1 MNWKYLFLCLVYV
14 VPIQA
19 NSQIGSINSIFSLS
33 GYGFFTQ
40 DSNNY
45 LYNEITN
52 YSNLTHLIDSVCPF
66 GPLDFYSNLDGIT
79 TADTIT
85 KLYGLH
91 NQVPWKDTEFVEMTS
106 SYSFNNK
113 TSQWYGFYKKS
124 WGDTNVAFLVIPGS
138 GVHESIKIASGDVG
152 NYHNMNGKVREKC
165 LKYGDFYVYSK
176 QNENFNSIWKNVNSV
191 YQRLDYD
198 YLTPYTDFNG
208 NHWAANMYI
217 DIVAAVKQL
226 KKKYKKVIVMGLS
239 NGGFPALICG
249 LQGGADGINCA
260 AGISSFS
267 YNGFVTP
274 TNDNPYFSNLLN
286 IYTFDSI
293 KGLLN
298 QKKSEVLFSYGS
310 GDDGGNWFEHYS
322 HALEDTFV
330 NQCNATFY
338 YDFAGHTFPTNYYDT
353 FFNNVIKQPDV
364 TFNLNETICTA
375 DSVLVECKFTALP
388 PISFNLYK
396 NDVFVQSILINDT
409 VCTLH
414 LFDEG
419 NYQLRNVTDLN
430 AYPLCKSSTF
440 TYTKDKKA
448 IIDSIRYVGRN
459 CSLQVDDMKVY
470 FTGNTP
476 FSINS
481 TIAGSTSIVENNL
494 SHTYSLPLGNY
505 QIVSIQD
512 SNNCVSTLNYPL
524 SSTND
529 SLLFQFIQADY
540 NCDSLKTKFILS
552 YRGTAPWTLQYALNG
567 QLFQRSSNVAT
578 DSMYIGIG
586 LLNFVSLQDSTACML
601 PINQTQAVLRDITDV
616 SFTAPEFSCDSNKMH
631 IQFNLSGEAPWT
643 MYYTKDA
650 VSYQLFSATPV
661 LHAYFDNG
669 QYELLGI
676 TDASGCSKLIG
687 QNYFFNTQ
695 PIDVSV
701 SQGIFDC
708 DSLKTKIHFEL
719 QGNPPF
725 VIDYTRNSV
734 PLQLVATQSSMDYYF
749 TNGTYHFSTMTDS
762 TNCSKAINVSFNI
775 NYAPL
780 QVTHTLPVYNCST
793 NLTSIP
799 FHFNGNSPF
808 TFQYT
813 RNASSMTVL
822 CVAHDTTFVFDNGD
836 YSLNAVT
843 DAFGCSV
850 SLTDAYTFNND
861 TLEMSMENP
870 SYSCDSN
877 KTKIHFNLE
886 GNPPYTIYYF
896 RNMLSQQLVTSLSSF
911 DAYFDNAN
919 YFFYKIKDNTNCS
932 IDTNLFYTF
941 NFQPVTGVVTQQ
953 AYNCD
958 SNKYQIN
965 FLFGGSAPWHL
976 EYTDGTNVFVRSTS
990 APNLSLFLNNG
1001 NWMINK
1007 VTNDAG
1013 CIQYFNQSLSLSFN
1027 SLSASIVNQ
1036 QYDCDSNKLR
1046 VLFALTGNAPWTIH
1060 YVKNGAI
1067 PVYLNDT
1074 TSNPNHGLYLPNG
1087 SYSFLDVKD
1096 STDCSVVS
1104 LFQSAWNNYSIL
1116 NVLEM
1121 GRSYNCDSNK
1131 VKVDYVLTGDGPWAL
1146 YYSNSVTGVVYSKT
1160 SISPAISLYL
1170 TAGHYSLLS
1179 VTDTKCSLSLQDTL
1193 LVNFEVLSSTITPM
1207 TVSCDSA
1214 KYLVQFITQGGAK
1227 PYQYEYYYNGSLFSL
1242 SSMADTTK
1250 LFLPNGNYLLTR
1262 VIDSIGC
1269 VIQYNQ
1275 NITANYSDFSFN
1287 SFSSNYLCNA
1297 DSTQVTFD
1305 VTHQQAV
1312 WLIYTKNA
1320 LSDTLLLDGT
1330 SVMHVS
1336 NGNYAFLA
1344 LYDAAE
1350 CVDSINQQTIINNSP
1365 VTFTPFTANADCSNK
1380 NYLCTSTL
1388 GGKSPW
1394 QLIYNYNNLPDT
1406 LVSATTSLN
1415 WITAPGVYYLAELRD
1430 ANNCS
1435 IMIAQSDTLRNF
1447 ITQSPVLQKN
1457 ENQLEVQPAGY
1468 FYYWYKD
1475 LVLVDSSS
1483 STTFTMAG
1491 EGDYYAMVKDLA
1503 GCLYPTDTIT
1513 FSYAVGV
1520 GTFLN
1525 TSNINM
1531 YPNPVQS
1538 TSMVRVN
1545 DRYGAYWSY
1554 IIMDMQGHTV
1564 LSGHEQTSSKE
1575 FDVRALAAG
1584 VYSLVISYENN
1595 ASKHVVR
1602 LIKE

>member
-19 NSQIGSINSIFSLS
+19 NSQIGSINSIFSLN

-52 YSNLTHLIDSVCPF
+52 YPNLTHLVDSVCPF

-79 TADTIT
+79 TADSIT

-113 TSQWYGFYKKS
+113 TSHWYGFYKKS

-138 GVHESIKIASGDVG
+138 GVHESIKIASGDIG

-176 QNENFNSIWKNVNSV
+176 QNENFNSIWKNVNGV

-310 GDDGGNWFEHYS
+310 GDGGGNWFEHYS

-375 DSVLVECKFTALP
+375 DSVLVECKFTGLP

-419 NYQLRNVTDLN
+419 NYELRNVTDLN

-529 SLLFQFIQADY
+529 SLLFQFNQADY

-567 QLFQRSSNVAT
+567 QLFQRSSNVTT
-578 DSMYIGIG
+578 DSMYIGNGI
-586 LLNFVSLQDSTACML
+586 LNFISLQDSTACML

-669 QYELLGI
+669 QYVLLGI
-676 TDASGCSKLIG
+676 TD
-687 QNYFFNTQ
+687 TQ
-695 PIDVSV
+695 
-701 SQGIFDC
+701 
-708 DSLKTKIHFEL
+708 
-719 QGNPPF
+719 
-725 VIDYTRNSV
+725 
-734 PLQLVATQSSMDYYF
+734 
-749 TNGTYHFSTMTDS
+749 
-762 TNCSKAINVSFNI
+762 
-775 NYAPL
+775 
-780 QVTHTLPVYNCST
+780 
-793 NLTSIP
+793 
-799 FHFNGNSPF
+799 
-808 TFQYT
+808 
-813 RNASSMTVL
+813 
-822 CVAHDTTFVFDNGD
+822 
-836 YSLNAVT
+836 
-843 DAFGCSV
+843 
-850 SLTDAYTFNND
+850 
-861 TLEMSMENP
+861 
-870 SYSCDSN
+870 
-877 KTKIHFNLE
+877 
-886 GNPPYTIYYF
+886 
-896 RNMLSQQLVTSLSSF
+896 
-911 DAYFDNAN
+911 
-919 YFFYKIKDNTNCS
+919 CS
-932 IDTNLFYTF
+932 I
-941 NFQPVTGVVTQQ
+941 
-953 AYNCD
+953 
-958 SNKYQIN
+958 
-965 FLFGGSAPWHL
+965 
-976 EYTDGTNVFVRSTS
+976 
-990 APNLSLFLNNG
+990 
-1001 NWMINK
+1001 
-1007 VTNDAG
+1007 
-1013 CIQYFNQSLSLSFN
+1013 
-1027 SLSASIVNQ
+1027 
-1036 QYDCDSNKLR
+1036 
-1046 VLFALTGNAPWTIH
+1046 
-1060 YVKNGAI
+1060 
-1067 PVYLNDT
+1067 
-1074 TSNPNHGLYLPNG
+1074 
-1087 SYSFLDVKD
+1087 
-1096 STDCSVVS
+1096 
-1104 LFQSAWNNYSIL
+1104 
-1116 NVLEM
+1116 
-1121 GRSYNCDSNK
+1121 
-1131 VKVDYVLTGDGPWAL
+1131 
-1146 YYSNSVTGVVYSKT
+1146 
-1160 SISPAISLYL
+1160 
-1170 TAGHYSLLS
+1170 
-1179 VTDTKCSLSLQDTL
+1179 SLQDTL
-1193 LVNFEVLSSTITPM
+1193 LINFEVLSSTITPI

-1214 KYLVQFITQGGAK
+1214 KYVVQFITHGGTK
-1227 PYQYEYYYNGSLFSL
+1227 PYQYEYYYNGILFSL
-1242 SSMADTTK
+1242 SSMTDTTA

-1287 SFSSNYLCNA
+1287 SFSSSYLCNV

-1320 LSDTLLLDGT
+1320 LSDTLLLNGT
-1330 SVMHVS
+1330 SDMNVS
-1336 NGNYAFLA
+1336 NGNYVFLA
-1344 LYDAAE
+1344 LYDAAG

-1365 VTFTPFTANADCSNK
+1365 VTFTPFTSNADCSNK

-1388 GGKSPW
+1388 GGKAPW

-1435 IMIAQSDTLRNF
+1435 IMIAQSDTFRNF

-1457 ENQLEVQPAGY
+1457 GNQLEVQPAGY

-1475 LVLVDSSS
+1475 LVLVDSTSA
-1483 STTFTMAG
+1483 TTFSMVG

-1503 GCLYPTDTIT
+1503 GCLYPTDTLT

-1520 GTFLN
+1520 DAFIN
-1525 TSNINM
+1525 ASNINM

-1564 LSGHEQTSSKE
+1564 LSGHERSSSKE
-1575 FDVRALAAG
+1575 FDLRALAAG

-1595 ASKHVVR
+1595 ASKHVIR

>member
-138 GVHESIKIASGDVG
+138 GVHESIKIASGDIG

-310 GDDGGNWFEHYS
+310 GDGGGNWFEHYS

-567 QLFQRSSNVAT
+567 QLFQRSSNVTT
-578 DSMYIGIG
+578 DSMYIGNG
-586 LLNFVSLQDSTACML
+586 LLNFISLQDSTACML
-601 PINQTQAVLRDITDV
+601 PINQTQVVLRDITDV

-695 PIDVSV
+695 PIDVSL

-749 TNGTYHFSTMTDS
+749 TNGTYHFSTLTDS

-822 CVAHDTTFVFDNGD
+822 CVAHDTTFVFDNGE

-850 SLTDAYTFNND
+850 SLSDAYTFNND

-941 NFQPVTGVVTQQ
+941 NFQPLTLTIAQQ
-953 AYNCD
+953 TYHCD
-958 SNKYQIN
+958 STK
-965 FLFGGSAPWHL
+965 
-976 EYTDGTNVFVRSTS
+976 
-990 APNLSLFLNNG
+990 
-1001 NWMINK
+1001 M
-1007 VTNDAG
+1007 
-1013 CIQYFNQSLSLSFN
+1013 
-1027 SLSASIVNQ
+1027 
-1036 QYDCDSNKLR
+1036 
-1046 VLFALTGNAPWTIH
+1046 
-1060 YVKNGAI
+1060 
-1067 PVYLNDT
+1067 
-1074 TSNPNHGLYLPNG
+1074 
-1087 SYSFLDVKD
+1087 
-1096 STDCSVVS
+1096 
-1104 LFQSAWNNYSIL
+1104 
-1116 NVLEM
+1116 
-1121 GRSYNCDSNK
+1121 
-1131 VKVDYVLTGDGPWAL
+1131 KVDCILTGDGPWTL
-1146 YYSNSVTGVVYSKT
+1146 YYSNSVTGAVYSQ
-1160 SISPAISLYL
+1160 SSNNPVISLYL
-1170 TAGHYSLLS
+1170 SAGHYSLLS
-1179 VTDTKCSLSLQDTL
+1179 VTDTQCSILLQDTL
-1193 LVNFEVLSSTITPM
+1193 LINFEVLSSTITPM

-1214 KYLVQFITQGGAK
+1214 KYVVQFITQGGAK

-1287 SFSSNYLCNA
+1287 SFSSNYLCNV

-1330 SVMHVS
+1330 SVMNVS

-1365 VTFTPFTANADCSNK
+1365 VTFTPFTTNADCSNK

-1415 WITAPGVYYLAELRD
+1415 WVTAPGVYYLAELRD

-1457 ENQLEVQPAGY
+1457 GNQLEVQPASY

-1483 STTFTMAG
+1483 ATTFTMAG

-1554 IIMDMQGHTV
+1554 VIMDMQGHIV
-1564 LSGHEQTSSKE
+1564 LSGHEQSSSKE